1 MMGFSWLDWWRF
13 LGCLMLAT
21 LALCLSA
28 AVGTELMEWVKE
40 RARARKSRC
49 QQDDREAQTVRECR
63 EDDAVMHLHDSKD
76 SLPVCPKN
84 CKHKINDLC
93 SLRSIRVKCLDCMP
107 EGERHDD

>member
-1 MMGFSWLDWWRF
+1 MGFSWLDWWRF

-40 RARARKSRC
+40 RARARKSKCR
-49 QQDDREAQTVRECR
+49 QDDRETQTVWECR
-63 EDDAVMHLHDSKD
+63 EDDAVMCFHGPKD
-76 SLPVCPKN
+76 SVPFCANSN
-84 CKHKINDLC
+84 CKHNIKDHC
-93 SLRSIRVKCLDCMP
+93 SLRNIMVKCLDYKP